1 VGVTGQF
8 ISDYL
13 YWDTGGV
20 TWAVGS
26 ANVHL
31 GRGATCGPV
40 GATGCVAIGMS
51 AGSTGTINTIAIG
64 HHAGRVAQGANSI
77 AIGFK
82 AAPDNDTSASSA
94 NTISIGGTSGCILS
108 ESCDYAIAVGAC
120 AGQDCRIGSIAIG
133 NRANSGNTGTIDS
146 SYSVVIGS
154 LAGSMGVGQQA
165 IVIGNNA
172 ASVQAAGQSSV
183 IIGPGAGTTLPGAVV
198 IGSAAS
204 CGGGL
209 TNGVVINGSNGI
221 LGATGTTGGFWVK
234 PVRQITGGVGSMITE
249 GFTGPVYYNISTG
262 EFAVSLA

>member
-172 ASVQAAGQSSV
+172 ASSQAAGQSSV
-183 IIGPGAGTTLPGAVV
+183 IIGPGAGTTLANSVV
-198 IGSAAS
+198 LGRATLTTDNTGMT
-204 CGGGL
+204 GGI
-209 TNGVVINGSNGI
+209 VINGSI
-221 LGATGTTGGFWVK
+221 DAITVTGTTGPGFWVK
-234 PVRQITGGVGSMITE
+234 PIRSVANGGATA
-249 GFTGPVYYNISTG
+249 GFRPVYWDPTSG
-262 EFAVSLA
+262 EIIIIT